1 MKNFQAIS
9 LDLDDTLWS
18 IFPVILRAEE
28 KIQQYLVRE
37 FSRINSYT
45 ISTDCKDAIK
55 EVHQS
60 YPEITHDLTEL
71 KRLSFELI
79 LNKYDYD
86 PSESKNLIEKYLDL
100 RHEVEIYPD
109 VLPALKTL
117 SSQFKLVA
125 LSNGN
130 ADINRLDLN
139 KYFIAQVSAGEFGVK
154 KPDNEIF
161 HKACE
166 LLDTKPEDVLH
177 VGDHPSEDVIGAEE
191 AGLQSAWMNRFDR
204 EWPFEKQPSAELHN
218 LNDLVEFIEI
228 KKS

>member
-60 YPEITHDLTEL
+60 YPKITHDLTKL
-71 KRLSFELI
+71 KRLSFGLI

-86 PSESKNLIEKYLDL
+86 PSESNNLH
-100 RHEVEIYPD
+100 R
-109 VLPALKTL
+109 
-117 SSQFKLVA
+117 
-125 LSNGN
+125 
-130 ADINRLDLN
+130 
-139 KYFIAQVSAGEFGVK
+139 
-154 KPDNEIF
+154 EIF
-161 HKACE
+161 GSLA
-166 LLDTKPEDVLH
+166 
-177 VGDHPSEDVIGAEE
+177 
-191 AGLQSAWMNRFDR
+191 
-204 EWPFEKQPSAELHN
+204 
-218 LNDLVEFIEI
+218 
-228 KKS
+228 